1 MVCATLTGVIK
12 YLPFPSRFVRCAS
25 NLASASIRDVHLCNM
40 PPSLYLVWHASRQVR
55 AKLGQVPFNHVTS
68 AASITPIKPP
78 RTEKRRA
85 SVMVMLIQVLILLT
99 SVEITGAFVFCAT
112 SVFSGFLQQAISLV
126 VVANAAANPIVYS
139 FQNIDI
145 RKKPRKLLTRSRR
158 LVYISY
164 KIDLIAFN
172 KRVSITSTN
181 GNH

>member
-1 MVCATLTGVIK
+1 
-12 YLPFPSRFVRCAS
+12 
-25 NLASASIRDVHLCNM
+25 
-40 PPSLYLVWHASRQVR
+40 
-55 AKLGQVPFNHVTS
+55 
-68 AASITPIKPP
+68 
-78 RTEKRRA
+78 
-85 SVMVMLIQVLILLT
+85 MVMLIQVLILLT

-112 SVFSGFLQQAISLV
+112 SVFSRFLQQAISLV

-145 RKKPRKLLTRSRR
+145 RKKPRKLLTRSGR